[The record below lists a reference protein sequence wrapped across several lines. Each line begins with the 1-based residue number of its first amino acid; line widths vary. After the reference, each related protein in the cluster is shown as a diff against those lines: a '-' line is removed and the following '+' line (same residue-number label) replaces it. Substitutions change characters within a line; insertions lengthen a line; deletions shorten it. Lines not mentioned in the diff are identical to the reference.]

1 MTSYR
6 KIGKT
11 MERNKPESYI
21 PNFVHSIGEMVVG
34 YVAEKLEALGAML
47 DDAQDVWEPDDDEA

>member
-1 MTSYR
+1 
-6 KIGKT
+6 